1 MYTSIGP
8 GDNLSILSPAAIPPF
23 QGEAP
28 PAKLSQP
35 LTCSIPPLP
44 TADSFQLSQSAVVG
58 SDQEAVDFVN
68 QCKEFL
74 YGETTVRTDLIKS
87 WLEKLNEFTMRSAVE
102 VSVFWQISVLTILIC
117 FYAFLKTG
125 QIYTCV

>member
-1 MYTSIGP
+1 VSHLVYTSIGP
-8 GDNLSILSPAAIPPF
+8 GDNVSLSSPAAIPPY
-23 QGEAP
+23 QGEAPP

-35 LTCSIPPLP
+35 LLVSTPALH
-44 TADSFQLSQSAVVG
+44 TADRFQLSQSAVAG

-74 YGETTVRTDLIKS
+74 YGETAVRNDLIKS

-102 VSVFWQISVLTILIC
+102 VSIFWQISVLEI
-117 FYAFLKTG
+117 
-125 QIYTCV
+125 

>member
-1 MYTSIGP
+1 MSHLLYTSIGP
-8 GDNLSILSPAAIPPF
+8 GDNVSLSSPAAIPPY
-23 QGEAP
+23 QGEAPPP

-35 LTCSIPPLP
+35 LLVSTPALH
-44 TADSFQLSQSAVVG
+44 TADNIQLSQSAVAG

-74 YGETTVRTDLIKS
+74 YEETAVRNDLIRS

-102 VSVFWQISVLTILIC
+102 VSIFWQISVLEI
-117 FYAFLKTG
+117 
-125 QIYTCV
+125 

>member
-28 PAKLSQP
+28 PPAKQSQP
-35 LTCSIPPLP
+35 LAVSTPPLP
-44 TADSFQLSQSAVVG
+44 TADKFPLSQSAVVG

-74 YGETTVRTDLIKS
+74 YGETAVRNILIKS

-102 VSVFWQISVLTILIC
+102 VSPKCILANISFYNLMFVLMPL
-117 FYAFLKTG
+117 
-125 QIYTCV
+125 